1 VEETMGELK
10 ATLPEVLE
18 AIKREREYQ
27 DQKYGQL
34 QSRAMSVGDWILVLE
49 EEIAEARLA
58 WVKGRFED
66 ALREILQVATVAVAA
81 ILQHGI
87 VEREELK

>member
-1 VEETMGELK
+1 MRELK
-10 ATLPEVLE
+10 ATLLEVLE
-18 AIKREREYQ
+18 AVKREREYQ

-34 QSRAMSVGDWILVLE
+34 QGRAMSVGDWILVLE

-58 WVKGRFED
+58 WVKGRSED

-81 ILQHGI
+81 ILQHGV
-87 VEREELK
+87 VERRELK

>member
-1 VEETMGELK
+1 MGKLK
-10 ATLPEVLE
+10 ATLPKVLE
-18 AIKREREYQ
+18 AIKQEREYQ
-27 DQKYGQL
+27 DQKYGRL

-58 WVKGRFED
+58 WVKGRSED

-81 ILQHGI
+81 ILQHG
-87 VEREELK
+87 VVKREELR

>member
-1 VEETMGELK
+1 MNRLK
-10 ATLPEVLE
+10 ATLSEVLE
-18 AIKREREYQ
+18 AVKRERKYQ

-34 QSRAMSVGDWILVLE
+34 ESRMMSIGDWILVLE
-49 EEIAEARLA
+49 EEVAEARLA
-58 WVKGRFED
+58 WVKGRSED

-81 ILQHGI
+81 ILQHGV

>member
-1 VEETMGELK
+1 MRGLK

-18 AIKREREYQ
+18 AIKRERKYQ

-34 QSRAMSVGDWILVLE
+34 EDRAMSVGDWILVLE
-49 EEIAEARLA
+49 EEVAEARLA
-58 WVKGRFED
+58 WVKGYSED

-81 ILQHGI
+81 ILQHGV

>member
-1 VEETMGELK
+1 MGETIGKLK

-18 AIKREREYQ
+18 AVQREREYQ

-34 QSRAMSVGDWILVLE
+34 ENRTMSVGDWILVLE
-49 EEIAEARLA
+49 EEVAEARLA
-58 WVKGRFED
+58 CVKGRSED
-66 ALREILQVATVAVAA
+66 ALREILQVATVAVAT
-81 ILQHGI
+81 ICQHGV

>member
-1 VEETMGELK
+1 MKELK

-27 DQKYGQL
+27 DQKYGRL
-34 QSRAMSVGDWILVLE
+34 ENRTMSVGDWILVLE
-49 EEIAEARLA
+49 EEVAEARLA
-58 WVKGRFED
+58 WVKGRSED

-81 ILQHGI
+81 VLQHGV
-87 VEREELK
+87 VEREELR